1 MSRKTRLI
9 VITTLIAIGTM
20 ISLAAYD
27 VYPYLMARHQL
38 ERDVKEGKLR
48 FMDDRGVFSTKF
60 YDCRAWRD
68 KKLYDEEM
76 WLLTGTD
83 RRSNWIAPEFSAER
97 MAERTCLLRL
107 APYVQTPFDASA
119 FAFWI
124 RQWLI
129 HFPDKSLEAAA
140 LKALSNARANLE
152 SHREVYDRQ
161 TEVMDI
167 AQRSFLI
174 RELRDIY
181 HNVFWTD
188 ALHSQYNALQ
198 EPIDWLRDAEFGV
211 REPEAFQ
218 DLLAWKKHMLDRAS
232 RTKSDA
238 ANAAGT
244 H

>member
-9 VITTLIAIGTM
+9 VIATLIAIGTT

-27 VYPYLMARHQL
+27 VYPYLIARHQL
-38 ERDVKEGKLR
+38 ETDVKEGKLR
-48 FMDDRGVFSTKF
+48 FLDDGGIFNAKF
-60 YDCRAWRD
+60 YDCRIWRYE
-68 KKLYDEEM
+68 KLYDEK
-76 WLLTGTD
+76 TGTD
-83 RRSNWIAPEFSAER
+83 RRSSWIAPEFSAER
-97 MAERTCLLRL
+97 MAERTCLLQL
-107 APYVQTPFDASA
+107 APDVQTPFDASA

-140 LKALSNARANLE
+140 LKAISNTRANLE

-167 AQRSFLI
+167 AKRSFLI
-174 RELRDIY
+174 SELRDIY

-188 ALHSQYNALQ
+188 ASHSQYNALQ

-211 REPEAFQ
+211 REPEAFR
-218 DLLAWKKHMLDRAS
+218 DLLAWKNHMLDRAS

-238 ANAAGT
+238 ANSASN

>member
-1 MSRKTRLI
+1 MLRKTRLI
-9 VITTLIAIGTM
+9 VIATLIAIGTT

-27 VYPYLMARHQL
+27 VYPYLIARHQL
-38 ERDVKEGKLR
+38 ETDVKEGKLR
-48 FMDDRGVFSTKF
+48 FLGDGSIVNAKF
-60 YDCRAWRD
+60 NACRAWRD
-68 KKLYDEEM
+68 KKLYDED
-76 WLLTGTD
+76 TGTD

-97 MAERTCLLRL
+97 NAERTCLLDL
-107 APYVQTPFDASA
+107 APDMSSPIEAMV

-140 LKALSNARANLE
+140 LKAISNTRANLE

-174 RELRDIY
+174 SELRDIY

-188 ALHSQYNALQ
+188 ALHNRYNALQ
-198 EPIDWLRDAEFGV
+198 EPIDWLHEAEFGV

-218 DLLAWKKHMLDRAS
+218 ELLAWKRQMLTPS
-232 RTKSDA
+232 SSTKSDTA
-238 ANAAGT
+238 TAVST

>member
-9 VITTLIAIGTM
+9 VIATLIAVGTA

-48 FMDDRGVFSTKF
+48 FPHDDDVAITIGLNT
-60 YDCRAWRD
+60 CRAWRE
-68 KKLYDEEM
+68 KLYDED
-76 WLLTGTD
+76 TGAD
-83 RRSNWIAPEFSAER
+83 RRSNWIAPEFGAER
-97 MAERTCLLRL
+97 NAERACLLHV
-107 APYVQTPFDASA
+107 APDVSSPMGAMA
-119 FAFWI
+119 FAFLI

-140 LKALSNARANLE
+140 LKAISNTRANLE

-181 HNVFWTD
+181 LNVFWTD
-188 ALHSQYNALQ
+188 ALHNRYNALQ
-198 EPIDWLRDAEFGV
+198 EQIDWLREAEFGV
-211 REPEAFQ
+211 REPEAFRE
-218 DLLAWKKHMLDRAS
+218 LLAWKRQMLAPAS
-232 RTKSDA
+232 RTKSDTA
-238 ANAAGT
+238 TAIST